1 MNRRQVVFVHGQ
13 RGGRSRIAHRLLKVD
28 SVSHFLPVE
37 RDRRAVA
44 DTAARF
50 PGENPPAVP
59 REP

>member
-1 MNRRQVVFVHGQ
+1 M
-13 RGGRSRIAHRLLKVD
+13 LKVD